1 MLTLSST
8 LIIKDFLTSVFMW
21 QEENQIGEEKVTVG
35 TNTCSHSKKG
45 THDGIVAKKRDP
57 GILDPELFL
66 AQIRKVEARLGKLA
80 KIRKVET
87 D

>member
-8 LIIKDFLTSVFMW
+8 LIIKDFLTSLFMW

-45 THDGIVAKKRDP
+45 THNGSGDGAGDDGGGGDDAVGNTNWDDHRDKYLQPLKKR
-57 GILDPELFL
+57 
-66 AQIRKVEARLGKLA
+66 
-80 KIRKVET
+80 
-87 D
+87 

>member
-1 MLTLSST
+1 MCNVQCVR
-8 LIIKDFLTSVFMW
+8 IVK
-21 QEENQIGEEKVTVG
+21 
-35 TNTCSHSKKG
+35 CSAELVN
-45 THDGIVAKKRDP
+45 IVAKKRDP

-80 KIRKVET
+80 KIRKVEK